1 MIYDRHG
8 LLEQAERLGY
18 VENKDEENG
27 FVGVEKRILP
37 E

>member
-1 MIYDRHG
+1 MTDMACWR
-8 LLEQAERLGY
+8 LAERLGY
-18 VENKDEENG
+18 VENKDAENG